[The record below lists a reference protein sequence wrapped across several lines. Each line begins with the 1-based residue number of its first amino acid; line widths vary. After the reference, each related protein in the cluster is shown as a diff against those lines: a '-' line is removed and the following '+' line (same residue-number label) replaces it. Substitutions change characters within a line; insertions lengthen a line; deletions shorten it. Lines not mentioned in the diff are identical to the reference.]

1 MPLLIKID
9 CREHDLFSTCEKIL
23 ALPEYININTNVKII
38 AEGLPLGDIIICGDD
53 IDNNT
58 NGNNIEKL
66 IIERKT
72 LEDLAASIRDGRYAE
87 QSFRLNEC
95 NMHNHNIIY
104 AIEGDLRKYKS
115 SVYSKNKIDKNALLS
130 AMTSI
135 HYYKGFSVMRTQNV
149 QETAEWIIHTADKIA
164 RESKKKAYYMITD
177 TIITNTIITDTIP
190 IPITDAITNNKNEE
204 EKEEPYSIV
213 VVNKRVKKD
222 NVTPQNIGEIMLAQI
237 PGISSLAAIAI
248 MKKFGT
254 MQRLIEAIKDTSNKT
269 VLQDIVITATE
280 KKPRKLNK
288 TNIAHL
294 YKYLLDI

>member
-23 ALPEYININTNVKII
+23 ALPEYININANVKII
-38 AEGLPLGDIIICGDD
+38 AEGLPLGDIIICGD
-53 IDNNT
+53 IDNT

-95 NMHNHNIIY
+95 SMHNHNIIY

-135 HYYKGFSVMRTQNV
+135 NYYKGFSVMRTQNV

-177 TIITNTIITDTIP
+177 TIITNTIP